1 MFLYFLES
9 GIDLVFRHHRNYSV
23 TNNVPP
29 DVCSTN
35 KGDNKVLIFSKH
47 DRIISLALI
56 ATFLVFHH
64 NLLLLSFLITI
75 LHFCMYNS
83 YRFESVKSE
92 NREQRLKEVDVIK
105 GVKSNNLISQ
115 NINTLQSTDSG
126 SIYHTSRDVSVCT
139 SDVPS
144 TSRADSNTNVSE
156 SNSYSDASQ
165 NIELIPD
172 IDSLQNAD
180 NDLKMIKDII
190 SSGEKPTWQ
199 QISKHSPE
207 LKYSWNHIDSLV
219 LKNNVLY
226 RKWEENENSDFKLL
240 LVIPKLHRTYVLKQL
255 HDNKRGGH
263 LGVKKTLH
271 KIRERY
277 FWFTL
282 RKDVENWCK
291 ACIKCNSR
299 RISL

>member
-1 MFLYFLES
+1 MSFNQNATFYLMFGMLLIFLSDHKNEFLGKMFLYFLES
-9 GIDLVFRHHRNYSV
+9 GRDLVFRHHRNYSA
-23 TNNVPP
+23 TNNIPP
-29 DVCSTN
+29 DVCYTN

-64 NLLLLSFLITI
+64 NLLLLSFFITI

-126 SIYHTSRDVSVCT
+126 SIYHTSTDVSVCT

-144 TSRADSNTNVSE
+144 TSRADSNTNISE

-180 NDLKMIKDII
+180 NDLKMIKDMI

-207 LKYSWNHIDSLV
+207 LKYLWNHIDYLVCSLQ
-219 LKNNVLY
+219 KM
-226 RKWEENENSDFKLL
+226 
-240 LVIPKLHRTYVLKQL
+240 
-255 HDNKRGGH
+255 GG
-263 LGVKKTLH
+263 K
-271 KIRERY
+271 
-277 FWFTL
+277 
-282 RKDVENWCK
+282 
-291 ACIKCNSR
+291 
-299 RISL
+299 